1 MFALQTQSDNFV
13 VMKCSLCSHE
23 VKRALIFMR
32 FDRTSLAKRLHFSCT
47 EGVLKP
53 TTLSVRNIVALQG
66 GAPKYSHFGERT
78 RCVMNEFSPKAETS
92 DMEPPRT
99 RSASQCSL
107 FLPAHSTA
115 SSAAGSAVLRTLTR
129 SAPNIQ
135 SVLSK

>member
-1 MFALQTQSDNFV
+1 
-13 VMKCSLCSHE
+13 MKRQLRCNE
-23 VKRALIFMR
+23 VLAILARSKAHHLF
-32 FDRTSLAKRLHFSCT
+32 FHAVKRTSLVKRLHFSCT
-47 EGVLKP
+47 EGVVKS
-53 TTLSVRNIVALQG
+53 TTLSFRNIAALQG
-66 GAPKYSHFGERT
+66 GTPKCSHFGERT

-107 FLPAHSTA
+107 LLPAQSTA
-115 SSAAGSAVLRTLTR
+115 SSAAGSAVLRALTR